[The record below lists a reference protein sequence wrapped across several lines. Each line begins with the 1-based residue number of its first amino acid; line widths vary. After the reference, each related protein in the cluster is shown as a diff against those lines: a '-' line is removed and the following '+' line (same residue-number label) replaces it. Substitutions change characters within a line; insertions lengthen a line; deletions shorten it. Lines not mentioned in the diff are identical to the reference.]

1 MSGAQGKSAKF
12 IDAENEICNMPRTF
26 KHAMLHHGT
35 MHCSTKRT
43 MKSML
48 IAQQVHRLLCR
59 YGKPAFKVAQKIIL
73 EEDIKNR
80 NVREALDY
88 FIREVWLDMEYP
100 GLMALAC
107 KAVKGKQYVETYT
120 DIPKE
125 QIQRQDIKYKEET

>member
-1 MSGAQGKSAKF
+1 
-12 IDAENEICNMPRTF
+12 
-26 KHAMLHHGT
+26 MLT
-35 MHCSTKRT
+35 
-43 MKSML
+43 
-48 IAQQVHRLLCR
+48 AQQVHRLLCR

-88 FIREVWLDMEYP
+88 FIREVWLDTEYP